1 MADGRLTELMS
12 NEMHPMYDVQALRER
27 EYPWEARG
35 EAIHFDH
42 AAVGPLPQR
51 ARDALGAY
59 GLKRA
64 EPHRLGNDD
73 FFPVLDRGR
82 ELIAQ
87 LIGASAGEIALTT
100 NTSWGVNLAAYALP
114 LGPGDIV
121 LGSEGEFPANIYPW
135 MAAAKARGF
144 TFERLPL
151 AGTACDEEL
160 LLRRIASDSRVK
172 GVALSWV
179 SFWSGA
185 RIDLD
190 RIGTACRARGIWFA
204 VDAIQGLGPLALDV
218 RRTPIDILSCG
229 AQKWLCSPWGS
240 GFAYVRGGLIE
251 GLEPPAAG
259 WLAQASS
266 GDFSRFLDYD
276 ASWHADARRF
286 EVGTIPY
293 QDIVGM
299 NAALELFVELG
310 LGAVETH
317 VRTLTTR
324 LLEWA
329 TKARGVS
336 ILTPAA
342 ERSRAGIVAIATP
355 DLEGDSRKLR
365 AAKVTHSVREGAIR
379 LAPHFH
385 NTMAEVETV
394 VAAIGR

>member
-1 MADGRLTELMS
+1 MSDHQNEL
-12 NEMHPMYDVQALRER
+12 EALRAR

-51 ARDALGAY
+51 ARDALDAY

-82 ELIAQ
+82 ALIAQ
-87 LIGASAGEIALTT
+87 LIGAQAGEIALTT

-121 LGSEGEFPANIYPW
+121 LGSEGEFPANVYPW

-144 TFERLPL
+144 TFELLPL
-151 AGTACDEEL
+151 AGAAADEEAVM
-160 LLRRIASDSRVK
+160 RRISSDPRVK
-172 GVALSWV
+172 CVALSWV

-185 RIDLD
+185 RIDLA
-190 RIGTACRARGIWFA
+190 RIGTACRSRGIWFA

-218 RRTPIDILSCG
+218 RTTPIDVLSCG

-240 GFAYVRGGLIE
+240 GFAYVRSELVQS
-251 GLEPPAAG
+251 LEPPAAG

-266 GDFSRFLDYD
+266 GDFSRFLAYD
-276 ASWHADARRF
+276 AAWHLDARKF

-310 LGAVETH
+310 PDRIETH
-317 VRTLTTR
+317 VRALATR
-324 LLEWA
+324 LIEWA
-329 TKARGVS
+329 AQARGVT
-336 ILTPAA
+336 ILTPVA
-342 ERSRAGIVAIATP
+342 ERSRAGIVAFATP
-355 DLEGDSRKLR
+355 DLDGDSKKLR

-394 VAAIGR
+394 IAAIGR

>member
-1 MADGRLTELMS
+1 MS
-12 NEMHPMYDVQALRER
+12 YDVHALRASQF
-27 EYPWEARG
+27 PWEPA

-51 ARDALGAY
+51 TRDALDAY

-64 EPHRLGNDD
+64 EPHRLGAQD

-82 ELIAQ
+82 ELIARM
-87 LIGASAGEIALTT
+87 IGANAGEIVLTT

-151 AGTACDEEL
+151 AGTATDEEAV
-160 LLRRIASDSRVK
+160 LRRIASDPRVK

-179 SFWSGA
+179 SFWSGC
-185 RIDLD
+185 RIDLA
-190 RIGTACRARGIWFA
+190 RIGSACRSRGIWFA
-204 VDAIQGLGPLALDV
+204 VDAIQGLGPLTLDL
-218 RRTPIDILSCG
+218 RTTPVDILSSG

-240 GFAYVRGGLIE
+240 GFAYVREELCRT
-251 GLEPPAAG
+251 LEPPAVG

-276 ASWHADARRF
+276 DTWHADSRKF

-299 NAALELFVELG
+299 NATLELMLELG
-310 LGAVETH
+310 LPAIEAH
-317 VRTLTTR
+317 VRALTTR
-324 LLEWA
+324 LVEWA
-329 TKARGVS
+329 GGARGVH
-336 ILTPAA
+336 LVTPEAA
-342 ERSRAGIVAIATP
+342 SRRAGIVAISTP
-355 DLEGDSRKLR
+355 DLDGDSKRLR
-365 AAKVTHSVREGAIR
+365 AAQVTHSVREGAIR
-379 LAPHFH
+379 LSPHFH
-385 NTMAEVETV
+385 NTMDDVETV
-394 VAAIGR
+394 IRAIGR

>member
-1 MADGRLTELMS
+1 MMSKYPADLE
-12 NEMHPMYDVQALRER
+12 ALRAR
-27 EYPWEARG
+27 EYPWESRG

-42 AAVGPLPQR
+42 ASVGPLPQR
-51 ARDALGAY
+51 ARDALDAY

-64 EPHRLGNDD
+64 EPHRLGAED

-82 ELIAQ
+82 ELIAR
-87 LIGASAGEIALTT
+87 LIGASAGEIVLTT

-151 AGTACDEEL
+151 AGTAADEETL
-160 LLRRIASDSRVK
+160 MRRLASDARVK
-172 GVALSWV
+172 CVALSWV

-185 RIDLD
+185 RIDLE
-190 RIGTACRARGIWFA
+190 RIGSACRSRGIWFA

-218 RRTPIDILSCG
+218 RAANIDIMSCG

-240 GFAYVRGGLIE
+240 GFAYMRDELIQA
-251 GLEPPAAG
+251 LEPPAAG
-259 WLAQASS
+259 WLSQASS

-276 ASWHADARRF
+276 AAWHKDSRKF

-293 QDIVGM
+293 QDIVGL
-299 NAALELFVELG
+299 NASLELFVELG
-310 LGAVETH
+310 LEPIERH
-317 VRTLTTR
+317 VRALTTR
-324 LLEWA
+324 LIEWA
-329 TKARGVS
+329 QAARGVTV
-336 ILTPAA
+336 LTPVAA
-342 ERSRAGIVAIATP
+342 HQRAGIVAISTP
-355 DLEGDSRKLR
+355 DLDGDSKKLR

-385 NTMAEVETV
+385 NSLAEVETV
-394 VAAIGR
+394 IRAIGR